1 MSGYLFL
8 LVALLAGS
16 AKGYCGKRTSGYIV
30 EYKDALF
37 TNFIRMIF
45 CIIIG
50 FGMLC
55 VQGGISQ
62 LMVSPGILLTTI
74 LSGVTT
80 SVFVV
85 AWLISVRRGAYMMLD
100 VFLMLGVMVP
110 LLLSSFMFDEKIKL
124 NQWIGLGILLTAVFI
139 MCSYNNQIKEKM
151 SISSLFL
158 LILCGVA
165 NGLAD
170 FSQKMFVRTA
180 ETASVAVFNFYTYV
194 FSALV
199 LLLFYI
205 AAKVSDKSGSRS
217 ERDVMRRVGGYVLVM
232 SICLFANS
240 LFKTMAA
247 KTLSSATLYPLNQG
261 LSLILSSFMSMFLF
275 REKLTLRCI
284 VGIILSFVGLLV
296 INLL

>member
-1 MSGYLFL
+1 MLGYLFL
-8 LVALLAGS
+8 MVALSAGV

-37 TNFIRMIF
+37 TNLIRMVF
-45 CIIIG
+45 CIMIG
-50 FGMLC
+50 FGVIC
-55 VQGGISQ
+55 VQGEVSQ
-62 LMVSPGILLTTI
+62 LVISPKILFTTV

-85 AWLISVRRGAYMMLD
+85 AWLVSVRRGAYMMID

-110 LLLSSFMFDEKIKL
+110 LLLSSVMFGEDIKA
-124 NQWIGLGILLTAVFI
+124 NQWIGLGIVLIAVFI

-151 SISSLFL
+151 SISSLL
-158 LILCGVA
+158 LLVLCGVA
-165 NGLAD
+165 NGLTD

-180 ETASVAVFNFYTYV
+180 ETATVTVFNFYTYV
-194 FSALV
+194 FSALT
-199 LLLFYI
+199 LLIFYAI
-205 AAKVSDKSGSRS
+205 AKWKDKSGSRS
-217 ERDVMRRVGGYVLVM
+217 EIDVMHRVGGYVLVM

-247 KTLSSATLYPLNQG
+247 KTLPSATLYPLNQG
-261 LSLILSSFMSMFLF
+261 AALILSSLMSMFLF
-275 REKLTLRCI
+275 KEKLTLRCI